1 MAALIHDDLSVAVYT
16 ALKRSREE
24 DKEINYRNV
33 VMSSAGLNIHITV
46 LPFKDRMGTT
56 SLSLICFEPAEQPE
70 NHKGRQSAV
79 DFDEIELSRER
90 IKHLEAEVLRQGES
104 LQATVEELETTN
116 EELQSSNEELMVA
129 NEELQSANE
138 ELQSVNE

>member
-1 MAALIHDDLSVAVYT
+1 M
-16 ALKRSREE
+16 
-24 DKEINYRNV
+24 
-33 VMSSAGLNIHITV
+33 
-46 LPFKDRMGTT
+46 
-56 SLSLICFEPAEQPE
+56 ICFEPADQPE
-70 NHKGRQSAV
+70 NTKDRQGAV

-138 ELQSVNE
+138 ELQSVNEELYSVNAEYEEKIEELSKTQSSLEQII